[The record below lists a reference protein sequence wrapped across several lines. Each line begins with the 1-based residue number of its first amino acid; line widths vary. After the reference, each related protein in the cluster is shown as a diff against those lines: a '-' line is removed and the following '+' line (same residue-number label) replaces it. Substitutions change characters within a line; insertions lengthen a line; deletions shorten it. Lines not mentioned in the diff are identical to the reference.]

1 VALHTDAYYRRLVDE
16 WLQRVGVIEPP
27 VPVHELPARL
37 GVPVRR
43 LSFPKWFKGA
53 VIAEDGMPVILLN
66 TANDELSLRLTLGH
80 MLGHF
85 LVVLDAPDTGF
96 PRGEAGGEHQA
107 DVMSDELLLPEHL
120 VRDQAAKWF
129 NDHRYLARLFGVPEQ
144 RMLDKLRD
152 LGIVKSH
159 GSIFWDY

>member
-1 VALHTDAYYRRLVDE
+1 
-16 WLQRVGVIEPP
+16 
-27 VPVHELPARL
+27 
-37 GVPVRR
+37 
-43 LSFPKWFKGA
+43 
-53 VIAEDGMPVILLN
+53 
-66 TANDELSLRLTLGH
+66 
-80 MLGHF
+80 
-85 LVVLDAPDTGF
+85 
-96 PRGEAGGEHQA
+96 
-107 DVMSDELLLPEHL
+107 L